1 MLGCIQ
7 DRKFNKYDAL
17 KVFRLH
23 TETFLNI
30 KKMHCHLFLITYLFS
45 VVLFDSISTV
55 K

>member
-1 MLGCIQ
+1 MLSCIQ

-30 KKMHCHLFLITYLFS
+30 KDKKKNALPFVLNSLLVFS
-45 VVLFDSISTV
+45 GTV
-55 K
+55 